1 MNKGHYIWNR
11 AERVDDK
18 LMPNVVI
25 DAFNKWQKKQS
36 KGLRFKSEKGRANAL
51 ARIKRQKKQMDR
63 QRRSRNRKILKQQ
76 QETNNNTLVL
86 NPNETLTLD
95 MLTDPTRRK

>member
-1 MNKGHYIWNR
+1 MGIHYTYKAQKG
-11 AERVDDK
+11 ERS
-18 LMPNVVI
+18 L
-25 DAFNKWQKKQS
+25 
-36 KGLRFKSEKGRANAL
+36 
-51 ARIKRQKKQMDR
+51 KRQQKQMDR